1 MQTKLDYK
9 KYVCG
14 VIAPSFLFLILL
26 TLIGFS
32 ISFIPIKADFVHVM
46 FVTIVMDLCGLAVLL
61 VILSKQERGYI
72 IKIVRTKFKK
82 NETITHYNAN
92 GRRR

>member
-14 VIAPSFLFLILL
+14 VIAPSLLFLILL

-46 FVTIVMDLCGLAVLL
+46 FVTIVMDFCGLAALL
-61 VILSKQERGYI
+61 VILSKQEREYI
-72 IKIVRTKFKK
+72 IKVVKTKLK
-82 NETITHYNAN
+82 
-92 GRRR
+92 RR